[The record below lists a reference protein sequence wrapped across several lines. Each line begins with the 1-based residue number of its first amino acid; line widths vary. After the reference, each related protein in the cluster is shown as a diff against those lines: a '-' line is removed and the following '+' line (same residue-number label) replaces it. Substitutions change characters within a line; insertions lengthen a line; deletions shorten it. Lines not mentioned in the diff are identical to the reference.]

1 MAPRTMNRDKI
12 RFRASKFLAHRR
24 GLIIAA
30 VALALLATGCTQIE
44 SFHSAGD
51 LARPVGMTHVLL
63 MPPDISLAEVTAAG
77 LLEPNAEWT
86 EMARPHILNALRE
99 MLGERNAE
107 LVTYQEAPPDSEA
120 FHAATQLVKLHNAVG
135 QSIITHKYAGGNA
148 LPTKEDKFDWS
159 LGSRA
164 ARLRD
169 DYGAD
174 YALFVYLRD
183 SYASAGRVALV
194 VIGALLGGYVPGG
207 LQFGFASL
215 VDLHT
220 GDVVWFNLL
229 VSETGDLRDAESAR
243 EACERLLDEFPL

>member
-1 MAPRTMNRDKI
+1 MNRDKI
-12 RFRASKFLAHRR
+12 HFRAVEFLAHRR
-24 GLIIAA
+24 GLIVAA
-30 VALALLATGCTQIE
+30 VGFALLATGCTQTE

-51 LARPVGMTHVLL
+51 LARPVGTTHVLL

-86 EMARPHILNALRE
+86 QMARPHILNALRE

-135 QSIITHKYAGGNA
+135 RSIIIHKYAGGNA

-164 ARLRD
+164 TLLRD

-183 SYASAGRVALV
+183 SYASAGRVAMI
-194 VIGALLGGYVPGG
+194 VIRALLLSYVPGG
-207 LQFGFASL
+207 QQFGFASL

-220 GDVVWFNLL
+220 GGVVWVNMLS
-229 VSETGDLRDAESAR
+229 SETGDLREAEAAR